1 MAHPLANLFAWQRQH
16 LIDHNLRHPIE
27 TILPTRIESDAK
39 QRCID
44 NGTGQWDDGDTT
56 VNIVEDIRLDD

>member
-16 LIDHNLRHPIE
+16 FIDHNLRHSTE
-27 TILPTRIESDAK
+27 AILPTRIESYAK
-39 QRCID
+39 QRCI
-44 NGTGQWDDGDTT
+44 NNRTGQRHDRNTS